1 MSTTTLP
8 RAVTHPDWCA
18 NRDLPVVCGPHIAPT
33 VTVEA
38 TADVAPA
45 TAESAMALT
54 EGGAAG
60 TYLALTDAA
69 GGSVYV
75 LLTPAEAWAH
85 IAALTDATRRAEAW
99 AAAGERAA

>member
-8 RAVTHPDWCA
+8 RTVTHPDWCA
-18 NRDLPVVCGPHIAPT
+18 NAGLPVVCGPHIAPT

-45 TAESAMALT
+45 TAETAMALT
-54 EGGAAG
+54 EAG
-60 TYLALTDAA
+60 TAGVYLALTDAA

-75 LLTPAEAWAH
+75 LLTPAEGWALVG
-85 IAALTDATRRAEAW
+85 ALTGATRRAEAW
-99 AAAGERAA
+99 AAAERSAA